1 MFNYSLYTV
10 TSKCNNVTKTPQEDS
25 TETTDNYQLRCHHSL
40 RRININKVHVDGWTL
55 SQGCFFMFFFT
66 DSVPHK
72 GHLQPPPL
80 SCHSPRESR
89 SARKRQRMRQQS
101 MAIPSYHQHVRA
113 EVQGRDREW
122 DNEAWP
128 YHHTINMWEQKCK
141 EETEN
146 ETTKM
151 AKQQK

>member
-1 MFNYSLYTV
+1 MAERYHRVASL
-10 TSKCNNVTKTPQEDS
+10 C
-25 TETTDNYQLRCHHSL
+25 
-40 RRININKVHVDGWTL
+40 
-55 SQGCFFMFFFT
+55 FFT

-122 DNEAWP
+122 DNEDGQAAEIAEEMKCSWCRQLCTSSFMTDKTLIITQRRVETIETSTSLYGP
-128 YHHTINMWEQKCK
+128 HVCRFMHTNYTHCTYAI
-141 EETEN
+141 TAR
-146 ETTKM
+146 TTIRNVSNT
-151 AKQQK
+151 